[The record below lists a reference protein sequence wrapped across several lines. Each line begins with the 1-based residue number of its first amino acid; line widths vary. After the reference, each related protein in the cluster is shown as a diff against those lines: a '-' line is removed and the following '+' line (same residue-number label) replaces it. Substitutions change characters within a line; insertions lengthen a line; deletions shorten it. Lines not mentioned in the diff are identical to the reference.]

1 MRGANKTK
9 QERHFQT
16 FMRMLIVLFLG
27 AGVLLVVKPLWTVS
41 YIERIGHSIF
51 GWTNH
56 PLQLVADPF
65 WLTFVASFMLML
77 VYCAYKAQANHLRTI
92 GYARVIL
99 LAKFVTTMGFTLS
112 FILVQE
118 SFVYLVSAIIDGL
131 IFFITFA
138 LLSSAAKSRPHI

>member
-1 MRGANKTK
+1 MREANKTR

-16 FMRMLIVLFLG
+16 FMRMLIVAFLG
-27 AGVLLVVKPLWTVS
+27 SGILLVVKPVTTLE

-51 GWTNH
+51 GWTNP
-56 PLQLVADPF
+56 PLQLIADPF

-92 GYARVIL
+92 GYAHVIL
-99 LAKFVTTMGFTLS
+99 LAKFVTTLGFTLS

-131 IFFITFA
+131 IFFITFV
-138 LLSSAAKSRPHI
+138 LFSSAAKSRPHY

>member
-16 FMRMLIVLFLG
+16 FMRMLIVIFLG
-27 AGVLLVVKPLWTVS
+27 AGVVLVVKPIWTVA

-51 GWTNH
+51 GWTNP

-65 WLTFVASFMLML
+65 WLTFVAAFMVML
-77 VYCAYKAQANHLRTI
+77 VYCAYKAQTNHLRTI

-99 LAKFVTTMGFTLS
+99 IAKFVTTLGFTLS
-112 FILVQE
+112 FILIQG
-118 SFVYLVSAIIDGL
+118 SFVYLVSAITDGL
-131 IFFITFA
+131 IFLITFA
-138 LLSSAAKSRPHI
+138 LFSSAAKSRPHY